1 MHGKD
6 TRHIQRRVGKSGR
19 TRWRKIHRMGVVQWQ
34 STVLEGGSRKVRS
47 QGFAESCNFV
57 LIMSERPGMEKL

>member
-1 MHGKD
+1 MERTQD
-6 TRHIQRRVGKSGR
+6 TYREEWVSQGARDGGRYTEWESYSGNRRFF
-19 TRWRKIHRMGVVQWQ
+19 
-34 STVLEGGSRKVRS
+34 EGGSRKVRS